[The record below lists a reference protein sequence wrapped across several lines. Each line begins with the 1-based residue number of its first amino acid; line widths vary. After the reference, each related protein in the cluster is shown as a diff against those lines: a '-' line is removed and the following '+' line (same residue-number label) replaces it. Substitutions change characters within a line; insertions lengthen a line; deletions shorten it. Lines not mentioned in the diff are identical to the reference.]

1 MRITRKPLES
11 LILSVTVL
19 SLLYYFTSST
29 AKLADPKPLA
39 PDVPMNG
46 PTTTKAKAT
55 EPTMPFMPKM
65 GNETLK

>member
-11 LILSVTVL
+11 LILSVIVL

-39 PDVPMNG
+39 PDVPVNG
-46 PTTTKAKAT
+46 PTITKAA